1 MEDNVAVVD
10 VESKSIKPDTK
21 LSEKVIWMLMYILSA
36 IHGLMVIVPGM
47 LSSCITE
54 MKSEFGLSDKEFGMF
69 GTVNG
74 FGSLLGSLAFTLVIE
89 NINHKCL
96 ICTMLLINCLCH
108 FAFFFKLNYSIL
120 LGSRFICGFVCV
132 FCFIYFPMWVD
143 KFAMKK
149 WVNFMQTF
157 VQVANTIGHIFGYF
171 IFLLLGGTQWKYGFL
186 IESISISSL
195 VFIMILIPFKYYDK
209 NYINPDTIKLVNNEG
224 DTSENKTIKEKKE
237 TKETQE
243 VSETQIQNTEQE
255 KETIMKDI
263 ICNLPYVL
271 CTLYRGNRLFI
282 FVAINFWYSDY
293 LQNSLLEKNPSVI
306 FWSYSI
312 TMVWASLIGNILG
325 GVVINKIGG
334 TRSKH
339 IYVAMG
345 VLQFICVI
353 FGLCAPFSSSVLIFT
368 ILMSIYILVNSAS
381 GILSISASFAVMPK
395 TLTGTATGIY
405 SLTVNLIAFLP
416 APYAY
421 AFIKNLFSDGSY
433 IMIVLMLYGLFGCFE
448 IMAADIYMRVK
459 KIKIYSSEFKFA
471 RVK

>member
-1 MEDNVAVVD
+1 MEDSVEVV
-10 VESKSIKPDTK
+10 SSIKVKPVEK
-21 LSEKVIWMLMYILSA
+21 LSENIIWILMYILST

-89 NINHKCL
+89 RINHKCL
-96 ICTMLLINCLCH
+96 ICSMLLINCACH
-108 FAFFFKLNYSIL
+108 FAFFFKMDYPIL

-195 VFIMILIPFKYYDK
+195 VFIMIIIPFKYYDK
-209 NYINPDTIKLVNNEG
+209 NYINPETEKIINNE
-224 DTSENKTIKEKKE
+224 DPSEGKTIKEKKE
-237 TKETQE
+237 TPQKE
-243 VSETQIQNTEQE
+243 EQE

-263 ICNLPYVL
+263 ICNIPYVL

-293 LQNSLLEKNPSVI
+293 LQNSLMEKNPSVI

-312 TMVWASLIGNILG
+312 TMVIASLIGNILG
-325 GVVINKIGG
+325 GVIINKIGG
-334 TRSKH
+334 TKSKH
-339 IYVAMG
+339 SYVAMG
-345 VLQFICVI
+345 VLQFLCVL
-353 FGLCAPFSSSVLIFT
+353 FGLFAPFTDSVKIFT
-368 ILMSIYILVNSAS
+368 ILMSLYILINSAS
-381 GILSISASFAVMPK
+381 GIITISASFAVMPK

-405 SLTVNLIAFLP
+405 SLMVNLIAFLP

-421 AFIKNLFSDGSY
+421 AFIKSIVGEGQY
-433 IMIVLMLYGLFGCFE
+433 IMVVLMLYGLFGCFE
-448 IMAADIYMRVK
+448 IMAADIYMRAK
-459 KIKIYSSEFKFA
+459 KIFIHSQELRNVTIKA
-471 RVK
+471 